1 MIEDVI
7 EADEHAMISNKIRIT
22 NIKGSHTV
30 LAASSDDRNKNQL
43 DAEVEKVDAY
53 KDIEVAAMSP
63 LGISERILKRKK
75 IQSPTV
81 ASSSVSKKP

>member
-30 LAASSDDRNKNQL
+30 LAASSDDRNLNKI
-43 DAEVEKVDAY
+43 DAESAY
-53 KDIEVAAMSP
+53 F
-63 LGISERILKRKK
+63 G
-75 IQSPTV
+75 
-81 ASSSVSKKP
+81 

>member
-30 LAASSDDRNKNQL
+30 LATSSDDRNLNQP
-43 DAEVEKVDAY
+43 DAEESADF
-53 KDIEVAAMSP
+53 
-63 LGISERILKRKK
+63 G
-75 IQSPTV
+75 
-81 ASSSVSKKP
+81 